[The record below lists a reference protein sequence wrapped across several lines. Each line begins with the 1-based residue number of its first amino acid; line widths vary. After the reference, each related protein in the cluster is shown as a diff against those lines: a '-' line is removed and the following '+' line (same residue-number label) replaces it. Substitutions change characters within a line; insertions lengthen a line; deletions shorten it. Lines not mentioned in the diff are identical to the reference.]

1 MNHLVSSIRLIS
13 RPSLKLK
20 FVRMSSTYLIN
31 DPRYAFL
38 KELGLSEKN
47 HGVFARHG
55 KWFADGEVREK
66 ADFFY
71 YSHFKIINKI

>member
-13 RPSLKLK
+13 KPAFTYK
-20 FVRMSSTYLIN
+20 FIRMSSTYLIN
-31 DPRYAFL
+31 DPKYSFL

-55 KWFADGEVREK
+55 KWSADGEVRK
-66 ADFFY
+66 TIFF
-71 YSHFKIINKI
+71 SLL